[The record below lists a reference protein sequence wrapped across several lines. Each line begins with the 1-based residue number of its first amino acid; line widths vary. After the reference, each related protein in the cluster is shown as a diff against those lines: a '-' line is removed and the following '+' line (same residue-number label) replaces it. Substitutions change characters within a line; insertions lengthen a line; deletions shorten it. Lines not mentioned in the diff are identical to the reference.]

1 MVGQHPN
8 HSRLREETVMALVK
22 YNPLRELRTMQDQ
35 MNRLL
40 NLSWNHDLP
49 SEDIREG
56 LWQPAVDIY
65 ETADSIVIK
74 AELPDVDQKD
84 IEVRIEDSTLILKG
98 ERKHEDE
105 VKKENYHRIERY
117 FGSFQRSFS
126 LPTTVDQE
134 KVAAICDK
142 GILTITLPKK
152 EETKPKQINIQ
163 VK

>member
-1 MVGQHPN
+1 
-8 HSRLREETVMALVK
+8 MALVK

-49 SEDIREG
+49 GEDIKEG
-56 LWQPAVDIY
+56 IWQPAVDIY
-65 ETADSIVIK
+65 ETVDSIVIK

-84 IEVRIEDSTLILKG
+84 IDVRIEDNALILRG

-117 FGSFQRSFS
+117 FGTFQRSFT
-126 LPTTVDQE
+126 LPATINQDKVEANCE
-134 KVAAICDK
+134 KGV
-142 GILTITLPKK
+142 LTITLPKK
-152 EETKPKQINIQ
+152 EEIKPKQINIQ